1 MARQT
6 LYCPEFL
13 SVNSVTNIT
22 AAADKGEALRKYI
35 IDHVMYRTTH
45 LDQWNFPFRHL
56 DFLDVFRS
64 DTVMLWTAVAV
75 LVGLALLARRGRGE
89 VPTGLANLFEALV
102 AFIRDHIAIPS
113 LGPADGRRMTPLLCS
128 FFFFISTLNL
138 LGLIPL
144 FSTATGNVNVTAG
157 LALITFGFMVF
168 GAMIRHGPVGFI
180 RGLVPRDTPMLIKP
194 LLLPIELISLLSK
207 TFALTIRLFANMMAG
222 HIVIFSLLGL
232 VVIVGSYALPV
243 IPLVVAMFFFELF
256 VCLFQAYIFTLLSAV
271 FMGQTYHPQH

>member
-1 MARQT
+1 M
-6 LYCPEFL
+6 
-13 SVNSVTNIT
+13 T
-22 AAADKGEALRKYI
+22 AIADKGEALREYI
-35 IDHVMYRTTH
+35 IEHVMYRTTH
-45 LDQWNFPFRHL
+45 VDQWNLPFRRL

-64 DTVMLWTAVAV
+64 DAVMLWTAVAV
-75 LVGLALLARRGRGE
+75 LVGLALLARRRMGD

-113 LGPADGRRMTPLLCS
+113 LGAADGRRLTSLLCS
-128 FFFFISTLNL
+128 FFFFIATVNL
-138 LGLIPL
+138 LGLIPI

-157 LALITFGFMVF
+157 LALITFGFMVI

-180 RGLVPRDTPMLIKP
+180 RGLIPKDAPLIMKP
-194 LLLPIELISLLSK
+194 LLLPIEIISLLSK

-232 VVIVGSYALPV
+232 VVIIGMYALPV
-243 IPLVVAMFFFELF
+243 VVLVVAVFFFELF

-271 FMGQTYHPQH
+271 FIGQTYNPQH